1 MTATPTRWSRALSAA
16 VLALLAAAAAG
27 PPVQADSA
35 SFFAF
40 STLDAQSGE
49 QVYRQ
54 ICQGCHM
61 PDGKGATGAGTYP
74 SLAENHE
81 LASAQFMALTILKG
95 RRNMPAFG
103 AGHASGVFFATPAL
117 SSEQVAAVISF
128 VRTHFGNH
136 YTDVISVAQ
145 IEELDRSP

>member
-1 MTATPTRWSRALSAA
+1 MTATPTRCSRALSAVA
-16 VLALLAAAAAG
+16 LALFTAVAVN

-40 STLDAQSGE
+40 STLDAKSGE

-61 PDGKGATGAGTYP
+61 PDGSGATGAGTYP
-74 SLAENHE
+74 SLAKNHE
-81 LASAQFMALTILKG
+81 LASPQFTALTVLKG

-103 AGHASGVFFATPAL
+103 TRHASGVFFATPPL
-117 SSEQVAAVISF
+117 SSEQVAAVINF

-136 YTDVISVAQ
+136 YTDVIGVAQ